1 MDGEEVRLEDCIEQ
15 LKLLEAM
22 GRVWAQDMI
31 LQMRD
36 GYFQLIDI
44 ESKVRRTHLTLHS
57 GGYLL
62 SVCLTITEV
71 ILSRRFVALHI
82 MDC

>member
-1 MDGEEVRLEDCIEQ
+1 MAQLSFQMSFPQHLFTSDVDGQDVRLDDCIEQ

-22 GRVWAQDMI
+22 GRVWGQEMM

-44 ESKVRRTHLTLHS
+44 ESKVRR
-57 GGYLL
+57 
-62 SVCLTITEV
+62 
-71 ILSRRFVALHI
+71 ILFTAL
-82 MDC
+82 

>member
-1 MDGEEVRLEDCIEQ
+1 MRLEDCIEQ

-22 GRVWAQDMI
+22 GRVWGQDMI

-44 ESKVRRTHLTLHS
+44 ESKVGRTLFT
-57 GGYLL
+57 
-62 SVCLTITEV
+62 
-71 ILSRRFVALHI
+71 AL
-82 MDC
+82 